1 MDNKET
7 EYIFNND
14 DFCIFIAPC
23 TDGSTLYGY
32 RLPDIFG
39 LICMT
44 THKKALKRAQFVIDH
59 PESRKGMWGS
69 DILLPKY
76 NWFK

>member
-7 EYIFNND
+7 EYIYKD
-14 DFCIFIAPC
+14 TKIIVIDAPC
-23 TDGSTLYGY
+23 TDGSILHGY

-59 PESRKGMWGS
+59 PESRKGMWG
-69 DILLPKY
+69 I
-76 NWFK
+76 